1 MNKKLW
7 ISLGVLLLGLA
18 CFIWAIRYIGVDQI
32 IGQFR
37 QIRPE
42 YILLYLTISI
52 MIVVVLIVK
61 WSIILNALGY
71 RLNFLKLLM
80 YRQMGYAVGYVVPAF
95 YIGGET
101 VKSYFLNKKH
111 KVPLKDAVSS
121 VVIDRA
127 VELPMNFLLAAVM
140 FLIIIL
146 KMDMALYIMVP
157 MGIAIALM
165 IFITAFFYYKMYKK
179 EYFFTYLFDLMR
191 FGRIKKLA
199 AGREKIVILEESVIK
214 FFNNKPKYIIIS
226 ILISG
231 MLWLL
236 MMIEFWT
243 GMRIVGYN
251 PTLLQVFLVI
261 VMTGFTMAIPI
272 PASVGIMELGQI
284 GICVMMGIPAPV
296 AIALSLLV
304 RTRDLL
310 WIIMGLGYYL
320 YSGTDYMKMLLKD
333 MEVEEDSKNPSAP
346 PGKLPK
352 IGQPI

>member
-1 MNKKLW
+1 MKKKIVL
-7 ISLGVLLLGLA
+7 SLAVLLLGLV
-18 CFIWAIRYIGVDQI
+18 CFIWAIRYIGIDLI
-32 IGQFR
+32 IEQF
-37 QIRPE
+37 QKLRPE
-42 YILLYLTISI
+42 YILVYLAISA
-52 MIVVVLIVK
+52 MIVIVLIIK
-61 WSIILNALGY
+61 WNVILRALGY
-71 RLNFLKLLM
+71 KINFFKLIM

-140 FLIIIL
+140 FMIIIFTL
-146 KMDMALYIMVP
+146 EISASILVP
-157 MGIAIALM
+157 MGIVIALM
-165 IFITAFFYYKMYKK
+165 VSITVMFYYKMYKK
-179 EYFFTYLFDLMR
+179 EYFFTYIFDLLKL
-191 FGRIKKLA
+191 GRIKKLA
-199 AGREKIVILEESVIK
+199 SMREKIVTLEESVIK

-226 ILISG
+226 MLISG
-231 MLWLL
+231 LLWLL
-236 MMIEFWT
+236 MMVEFWT
-243 GMRIVGYN
+243 GMKIIGYN
-251 PTLLQVFLVI
+251 ATLVQVFLVI

-272 PASVGIMELGQI
+272 PASVGVMELGQI

-296 AIALSLLV
+296 AVALSLLV

-333 MEVEEDSKNPSAP
+333 MDIKDAP
-346 PGKLPK
+346 NKQK
-352 IGQPI
+352 Q